1 MEALS
6 IPTWFDVEGHV
17 PHSPFQYGLHAP
29 AAQASFEST
38 SAPVVLNPR
47 GGAIVSECDSPLDF
61 SANASRGRVALV
73 NTDRGHGC
81 WTTRDERYFHGD
93 YPVTLGVVRIGFE
106 SFDAFEIQPPQALA
120 SEFAASHQEMYVLLP
135 GDASQHQL
143 YRLEEELLIPRIT
156 VQAGDTEGFVPT
168 GKKVQSLTAAEVWV
182 VLPADRLPPAPTRRV
197 MSGNELTECDVGSG
211 GDLPEADTFGDIALV
226 TMTGQ
231 SDTCWNWDDYTNRGY
246 VLERGRVTG
255 SDGLVYEAFR
265 VSPPNQTAKSF
276 VASRINLYI
285 RQNVTQI
292 TTVWALQAS
301 GFHPVVTVDVQAGN
315 FSQTSITVDDLGTR
329 LDDLRGAL
337 VLILQPSSAHLTIWP
352 REGAVEAGWLDGA
365 IDGGFSFTGRRFA
378 VPGQPF
384 LPQRHWAHGLDS
396 SKTVYGDYKH
406 FTPVRH
412 ADGREGIVWQDM
424 DSGTVKLT
432 WLSVDLLTS
441 QTVSLTV
448 LSATGL
454 LVGAVGDGRGTVVIL
469 LGDSSQPSDLT
480 ANTPGE
486 LVKFDAAGNEL
497 QRVALPELGLWSF
510 FDSGASMA
518 WLATSDTIS
527 LTLAMKWVDYGATN
541 VIFNATTL
549 QKLRTASAGS
559 HSWANSLK
567 LSEKDGSKDD
577 YYLGMILGDA
587 FPRGIMISEYRA
599 SSDDKRGRVIYYPK
613 TVHRT
618 TATNPKGQVLPVYQE
633 ISTAT
638 ETYYQWSKNLRGNLG
653 FVRIPRDLTSREVLS
668 PGDVENGGFFDED
681 GQWQNLTNRGV
692 SFLTSRTDMD
702 ESLSRVKT
710 AELNGSILLFWEV
723 WSGELYKR
731 NEFMVVN
738 AAGELEHA
746 ETALQFPFQLP
757 FADDILVINGKAV
770 AYTGDPGSWLVRY
783 EFCYQNCDPPRSPN
797 DASSATST
805 ASTTPSTGSG
815 SGTTSVDSSTTS
827 VDGST
832 MSMNSPGSS
841 TTSTDS
847 DAREASAALS
857 TCKNLVALQAALAPL
872 SSYAPAALSEH
883 LSIDFSL
890 HHGQWQNFKAKDK
903 TSWAR
908 ASLEVALQ
916 GLFSRP
922 SRGSGRLIVIH
933 WSRRKDL
940 QLTLLVITAR
950 HDLRASPELPM
961 LLNMYHSLKPA
972 AGDCP
977 SWGKPFPS
985 NLAGLDKISFANL
998 YEVTYYDQYKVV
1010 EYTASGRPYDGQW
1023 HPEASVR
1030 GTRVP
1035 PMVLYQCGTT
1045 KPTTDMPGVPS
1056 NARFFEIPVKNVTV
1070 GWGGPLAFI
1079 ELLGVSQSIDLVDI
1093 SAISSPCMQLLEV
1106 CYPETHIPESL
1117 PDWSANPEWMT
1128 RASRTDVVFT
1138 DTFGSGRGGDA
1149 AKDVPFEISFDPG
1162 SLSRA
1167 EWIKFMAFF
1176 YNEEEQAEQ
1185 VFEQIKADYNAL
1197 KAIGDRLRTDAST
1210 EWKGEQPK
1218 VMFVSQSGSRN
1229 AITNAAYKTQFITDA
1244 GAQLVQLPAMAP
1256 AGCSFTDNTD
1266 GSKMMRCD
1274 IPAGDAAFTSFL
1286 AEADVIIDESSLWP
1300 DYDPAKYR
1308 GFGTIYNVTAD
1319 QVPALARSPPNIF
1332 RVDGQVSDPFGEGS
1346 SVGSSWFDIQQSE
1359 PQQFLAGLME
1369 AIWDT
1374 DFASTCGQK
1383 YLWRVSDLNAQN
1395 VVGHQDCPLHSAG
1408 QNDCQSLHDRLHTP
1422 PICSGTTTTVQ
1433 SQEASA
1439 AHAVGGPLALA
1450 ALLFAAACIDNHQGH
1465 CVRALR
1471 NQVVAGMAT
1480 GPPDWFWALLR
1491 L

>member
-1 MEALS
+1 
-6 IPTWFDVEGHV
+6 
-17 PHSPFQYGLHAP
+17 
-29 AAQASFEST
+29 
-38 SAPVVLNPR
+38 
-47 GGAIVSECDSPLDF
+47 
-61 SANASRGRVALV
+61 V

-135 GDASQHQL
+135 GDASKHQL

-424 DSGTVKLT
+424 DSSTVKLT

-497 QRVALPELGLWSF
+497 QRVALPVDELGLWSF

-527 LTLAMKWVDYGATN
+527 LTLAMKWVDYGDGVNHQGATN

-567 LSEKDGSKDD
+567 LSEKDD

-618 TATNPKGQVLPVYQE
+618 TATNPKGQVLPVYEE

-638 ETYYQWSKNLRGNLG
+638 ETYYQWSKNDNAVYTELAHPGLHELNDTVLVFFAGESPPLDNTAVGRLLNAPRNLG

-723 WSGELYKR
+723 WSGELYRR

-770 AYTGDPGSWLVRY
+770 AYTADPGSLLVRY
-783 EFCYQNCDPPRSPN
+783 EFCYPNCDPPRSPN
-797 DASSATST
+797 DASSTTST

-847 DAREASAALS
+847 DAREASAALP
-857 TCKNLVALQAALAPL
+857 TCKNLVALQAALAAF
-872 SSYAPAALSEH
+872 SSY
-883 LSIDFSL
+883 
-890 HHGQWQNFKAKDK
+890 
-903 TSWAR
+903 
-908 ASLEVALQ
+908 V
-916 GLFSRP
+916 
-922 SRGSGRLIVIH
+922 
-933 WSRRKDL
+933 
-940 QLTLLVITAR
+940 
-950 HDLRASPELPM
+950 
-961 LLNMYHSLKPA
+961 
-972 AGDCP
+972 
-977 SWGKPFPS
+977 
-985 NLAGLDKISFANL
+985 
-998 YEVTYYDQYKVV
+998 
-1010 EYTASGRPYDGQW
+1010 
-1023 HPEASVR
+1023 
-1030 GTRVP
+1030 
-1035 PMVLYQCGTT
+1035 
-1045 KPTTDMPGVPS
+1045 
-1056 NARFFEIPVKNVTV
+1056 
-1070 GWGGPLAFI
+1070 
-1079 ELLGVSQSIDLVDI
+1079 
-1093 SAISSPCMQLLEV
+1093 
-1106 CYPETHIPESL
+1106 
-1117 PDWSANPEWMT
+1117 
-1128 RASRTDVVFT
+1128 
-1138 DTFGSGRGGDA
+1138 
-1149 AKDVPFEISFDPG
+1149 
-1162 SLSRA
+1162 
-1167 EWIKFMAFF
+1167 
-1176 YNEEEQAEQ
+1176 
-1185 VFEQIKADYNAL
+1185 
-1197 KAIGDRLRTDAST
+1197 
-1210 EWKGEQPK
+1210 
-1218 VMFVSQSGSRN
+1218 
-1229 AITNAAYKTQFITDA
+1229 
-1244 GAQLVQLPAMAP
+1244 
-1256 AGCSFTDNTD
+1256 SFT
-1266 GSKMMRCD
+1266 
-1274 IPAGDAAFTSFL
+1274 
-1286 AEADVIIDESSLWP
+1286 
-1300 DYDPAKYR
+1300 
-1308 GFGTIYNVTAD
+1308 
-1319 QVPALARSPPNIF
+1319 
-1332 RVDGQVSDPFGEGS
+1332 
-1346 SVGSSWFDIQQSE
+1346 
-1359 PQQFLAGLME
+1359 
-1369 AIWDT
+1369 
-1374 DFASTCGQK
+1374 
-1383 YLWRVSDLNAQN
+1383 
-1395 VVGHQDCPLHSAG
+1395 
-1408 QNDCQSLHDRLHTP
+1408 
-1422 PICSGTTTTVQ
+1422 
-1433 SQEASA
+1433 
-1439 AHAVGGPLALA
+1439 
-1450 ALLFAAACIDNHQGH
+1450 
-1465 CVRALR
+1465 
-1471 NQVVAGMAT
+1471 
-1480 GPPDWFWALLR
+1480 
-1491 L
+1491 